1 MWGLSTHQ
9 VVLCDTSWVSYNWVQ
24 FWHSP
29 PGDSI
34 RSHRLK
40 SLSHKT
46 STPQLQMPV
55 TSPTSFTLLTT
66 WLSVGIPTTHLVGL
80 TIYSND
86 PQKSGK
92 HIYQYIISLFNP
104 INHKGNH
111 TWIFI
116 GRTDAEGEAPI
127 LWPPDAK
134 SWLFPWCWERLMG
147 GEGDNRGWDGGM
159 VPATQWNWIW
169 AGSRRWWWTGKPG
182 VLQSMGSQSVRHDR
196 WAEQQQ
202 QAEDL
207 GKLHQDSW
215 SRETVV

>member
-1 MWGLSTHQ
+1 MLGLSTHQ
-9 VVLCDTSWVSYNWVQ
+9 AVLCDTSWVSYNWIQ

-40 SLSHKT
+40 SRSHKT

-55 TSPTSFTLLTT
+55 TSPTSFMLLTT
-66 WLSVGIPTTHLVGL
+66 WLSVGIPTTHFVGL

-92 HIYQYIISLFNP
+92 HIYQCIISLFNP
-104 INHKGNH
+104 INHKGNQ

-127 LWPPDAK
+127 LWPHDAK
-134 SWLFPWCWERLMG
+134 SELIGEDPDAGKDWREEKGTTEDEMVGWYHRLNG
-147 GEGDNRGWDGGM
+147 TEFEQAPGDGEGQGSLACCSPWGHKVSDMTDGLNNSNKQK
-159 VPATQWNWIW
+159 T
-169 AGSRRWWWTGKPG
+169 
-182 VLQSMGSQSVRHDR
+182 
-196 WAEQQQ
+196 
-202 QAEDL
+202 
-207 GKLHQDSW
+207 
-215 SRETVV
+215 